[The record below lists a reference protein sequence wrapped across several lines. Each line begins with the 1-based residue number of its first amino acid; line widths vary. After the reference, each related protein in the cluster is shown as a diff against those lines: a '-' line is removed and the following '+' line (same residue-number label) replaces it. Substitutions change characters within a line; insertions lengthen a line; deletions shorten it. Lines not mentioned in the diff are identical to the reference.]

1 MENVQKC
8 RILSHA
14 GLICEKI
21 KARERESFAK
31 YIWFR
36 IKAFKCAVS

>member
-1 MENVQKC
+1 MKIIDFILMENVQKC

-31 YIWFR
+31 YI
-36 IKAFKCAVS
+36 